1 MKHYNLSL
9 EEREL
14 FSLVAQAT
22 TVNHF
27 DEERLLID
35 RKIAHAPET
44 CSGKE
49 LLLRVIDRIAAAIQT
64 LEQEQRADI
73 RLYEGEDRRLAEST
87 FLFEIFHAIMDDI
100 DRLITDQIKAGE
112 KSVQVSFIDKALDLF
127 RKRGF
132 PQDLGIEYFAM
143 FFQLRR
149 AYYFIKQRLIGISP
163 CMQRLRVDLWN
174 NVFTCNQLIYKEF
187 LLSRMEDFSTLI
199 LGDTGTGKGTAAAAI
214 GRSGFI
220 PFSMTTKTFAESFT
234 RAFVSL
240 NLSQFPETL
249 IESELFGHRKGAF
262 TGAVEAH
269 DGIFSKCSPYGSIFL
284 DEIGDATIPVQIK
297 LLHVLQERTFS
308 PVGSHQKER
317 FSGRV
322 IAATNKDINALR
334 QQNKFRDDFYYR
346 LCSDIIRVPT
356 LSERIR
362 ENEKELQDLVG
373 YAVQQ
378 IVGVANEPLTKE
390 ILAIIHKKPGRE
402 YQWPGNVRELEQCV
416 RRILL
421 KQEYEGDILQTGSDP
436 IGKLID
442 DIHNETVNADSV
454 LSAYCSHLYNRHGS
468 YEAVSRI
475 AGLDRRTVK
484 KYVDAAHGL

>member
-1 MKHYNLSL
+1 
-9 EEREL
+9 
-14 FSLVAQAT
+14 
-22 TVNHF
+22 
-27 DEERLLID
+27 
-35 RKIAHAPET
+35 
-44 CSGKE
+44 
-49 LLLRVIDRIAAAIQT
+49 
-64 LEQEQRADI
+64 
-73 RLYEGEDRRLAEST
+73 
-87 FLFEIFHAIMDDI
+87 
-100 DRLITDQIKAGE
+100 
-112 KSVQVSFIDKALDLF
+112 
-127 RKRGF
+127 
-132 PQDLGIEYFAM
+132 
-143 FFQLRR
+143 
-149 AYYFIKQRLIGISP
+149 
-163 CMQRLRVDLWN
+163 
-174 NVFTCNQLIYKEF
+174 
-187 LLSRMEDFSTLI
+187 
-199 LGDTGTGKGTAAAAI
+199 
-214 GRSGFI
+214 
-220 PFSMTTKTFAESFT
+220 
-234 RAFVSL
+234 
-240 NLSQFPETL
+240 
-249 IESELFGHRKGAF
+249 
-262 TGAVEAH
+262 
-269 DGIFSKCSPYGSIFL
+269 
-284 DEIGDATIPVQIK
+284 
-297 LLHVLQERTFS
+297 VLQERTFS